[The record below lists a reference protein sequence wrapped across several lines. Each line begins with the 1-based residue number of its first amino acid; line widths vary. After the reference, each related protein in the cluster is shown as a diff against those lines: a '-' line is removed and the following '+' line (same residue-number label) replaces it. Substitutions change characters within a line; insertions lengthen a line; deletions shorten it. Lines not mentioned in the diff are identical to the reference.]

1 MSLTKGPTSQPQPTP
16 NASDVQLQLALA
28 QRQKA
33 SLEDSLQAWK
43 RSRLATAAKKDE
55 LQAVIR
61 QWESSRPDMLRGFSI
76 PGFSVQEPIPSHATA
91 HCNKNESVT

>member
-16 NASDVQLQLALA
+16 NARDVQLQLAFA

-43 RSRLATAAKKDE
+43 RS
-55 LQAVIR
+55 
-61 QWESSRPDMLRGFSI
+61 
-76 PGFSVQEPIPSHATA
+76 
-91 HCNKNESVT
+91 